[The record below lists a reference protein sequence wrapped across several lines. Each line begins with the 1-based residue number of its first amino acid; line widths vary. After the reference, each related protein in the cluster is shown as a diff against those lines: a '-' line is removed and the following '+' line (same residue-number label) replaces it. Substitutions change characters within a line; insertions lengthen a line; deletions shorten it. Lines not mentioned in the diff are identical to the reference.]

1 MKSGKKHSEKCTGKF
16 LKCWSYTCLMMEPF
30 NSQAV
35 TKKLSVHVS
44 SQRRTE
50 ALDRIVPTQKQT
62 KHSSTNEKTQ
72 QYLYINYAIE
82 QHKEESIG
90 NNYVNRHITILNR
103 IKWLK
108 TV

>member
-1 MKSGKKHSEKCTGKF
+1 
-16 LKCWSYTCLMMEPF
+16 MMEPF

-35 TKKLSVHVS
+35 TKKLNAHVS

-90 NNYVNRHITILNR
+90 NNYVNRNITIPNR
-103 IKWLK
+103 IKWIK
-108 TV
+108 TA

>member
-1 MKSGKKHSEKCTGKF
+1 
-16 LKCWSYTCLMMEPF
+16 MEPF
-30 NSQAV
+30 NSQVV
-35 TKKLSVHVS
+35 TKKLNVHVS

-62 KHSSTNEKTQ
+62 KHQSTNEQTQ
-72 QYLYINYAIE
+72 QYLYINYGIE

-90 NNYVNRHITILNR
+90 NNYVNRNKAILNR
-103 IKWLK
+103 IKWIK